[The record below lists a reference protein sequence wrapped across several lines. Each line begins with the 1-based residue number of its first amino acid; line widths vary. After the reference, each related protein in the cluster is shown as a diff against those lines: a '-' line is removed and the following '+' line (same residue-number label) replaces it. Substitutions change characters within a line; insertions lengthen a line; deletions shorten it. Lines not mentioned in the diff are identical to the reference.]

1 MYKSSPPRFTK
12 SLGQISRPRVQSY
25 SVEAQHGA
33 YYPKAYCRSTGFD
46 PRPPSIDMGHRS
58 PGRPEVGNPDMHID
72 RCTGVNV
79 NVNVTAPRLSTIEP
93 EITTQV
99 M

>member
-1 MYKSSPPRFTK
+1 M
-12 SLGQISRPRVQSY
+12 QSY

-33 YYPKAYCRSTGFD
+33 YHPKAYCRSRGFD
-46 PRPPSIDMGHRS
+46 PSPPSIDMGHRS
-58 PGRPEVGNPDMHID
+58 PGRHAVGNPDIRID
-72 RCTGVNV
+72 RCTGVTV
-79 NVNVTAPRLSTIEP
+79 NVDVTAPRLSTITP